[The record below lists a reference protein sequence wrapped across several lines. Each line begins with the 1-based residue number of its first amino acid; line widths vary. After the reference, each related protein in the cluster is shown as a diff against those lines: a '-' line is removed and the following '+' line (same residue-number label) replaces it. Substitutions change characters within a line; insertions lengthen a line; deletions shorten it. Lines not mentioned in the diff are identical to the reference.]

1 MSRQTYA
8 LAGALAVCLTIAGA
22 PQGTRAQPLSSAQ
35 PQASR
40 AIILAEREC
49 IAYEYRD
56 GKYQCVRWNDCKPGD
71 KVC

>member
-1 MSRQTYA
+1 MSRHTYA

-22 PQGTRAQPLSSAQ
+22 PQATRAQTASAE

-49 IAYEYRD
+49 IAYKVVN
-56 GKYQCVRWNDCKPGD
+56 GKTVCVRWNDCKPGD